1 VREAWAKTF
10 YCSKVQSMFFTLIAT
25 NGQALLAVLEFKKLK
40 YMIPTKDELI
50 AIVCDR
56 LGMFS
61 NDAVEDLADEL
72 IRRWN
77 ISQNSNNAIVSGA
90 LPPMVEI
97 EFGNHLYAKIDLQDG
112 VKVLNVVNGWGDK
125 VDLDLVKVKA
135 AMTV

>member
-1 VREAWAKTF
+1 
-10 YCSKVQSMFFTLIAT
+10 M
-25 NGQALLAVLEFKKLK
+25 
-40 YMIPTKDELI
+40 TKDELLKAIEENTQGPRWWEGIVTAVDAYSLALI
-50 AIVCDR
+50 A
-56 LGMFS
+56 
-61 NDAVEDLADEL
+61 AKP
-72 IRRWN
+72 
-77 ISQNSNNAIVSGA
+77 IVSGS